1 MHAFTQ
7 NKATP
12 LLYATLI
19 SVRLDVRPEWRYDLQ
34 SIIMNDIKLLI
45 GKIYKSDSARLLAV
59 LTRIFGSHNFELA
72 EDTLQDAFR
81 KALVFW
87 QQNGVPENPLGW
99 IIRTA
104 KNQAID
110 TIRANKTKTKFADD
124 LTQLLESEWS
134 LGSTVEQEF
143 TASNIKDDEL
153 RMIFMCCHE
162 DINPENRIPF
172 ILKTLCGFSIKAIE
186 RALLLPE
193 ATVKKRLLR
202 TKEKLKSHKFELP
215 VPEKLVM
222 AMDTVHTVLYLLFN
236 EGFHSS
242 DERRATN
249 KLFCQEAIGLV
260 NLLIEEPKIVNRDT
274 FALFALMHFH
284 IARFESKVDKDGF
297 NIPIDQQDRKL
308 WKTEY
313 FITANQFLNL
323 AQSASN
329 EVLNRF
335 FYEAL
340 IAREHCHAID
350 FEQTNWNLIVEH
362 YEKLIE
368 ITDSPIARLN
378 QAIAIGYTGDT
389 STAIKQ
395 IESIAGHKSL
405 KHSHMPS
412 AILAHLNAKVGDEQ
426 QAYQFAAEAKQ
437 KGGTLHEHRL
447 MMNQIERLLNKTK
460 QAS

>member
-1 MHAFTQ
+1 
-7 NKATP
+7 
-12 LLYATLI
+12 
-19 SVRLDVRPEWRYDLQ
+19 
-34 SIIMNDIKLLI
+34 
-45 GKIYKSDSARLLAV
+45 V

-81 KALVFW
+81 KALIFW

-202 TKEKLKSHKFELP
+202 TKEKLKSH
-215 VPEKLVM
+215 
-222 AMDTVHTVLYLLFN
+222 
-236 EGFHSS
+236 SS

-329 EVLNRF
+329 EVSNRF

-340 IAREHCHAID
+340 IAREHCHAIN

-437 KGGTLHEHRL
+437 KGGTLHEQRL
-447 MMNQIERLLNKTK
+447 MMNQIERLLNKRK